1 MKILIV
7 EDDRTTAAHI
17 AEGVQNATCAADIAV
32 DGLEGL
38 SMAMHGHYD
47 LLIVDRMLPR
57 LDGISLLRELRERGR
72 EMPVMMVS
80 ALGEIDQRVEGLQA
94 GVDDYLCKPFALVE
108 LKARVAA
115 LARRPR
121 LGESTTRLCVGDL
134 ELDRISREVRRG
146 GMLIELQP
154 REFRLLEFLMSN
166 ADRVVTRTMLL
177 ESVWE
182 FHFDPQ
188 TSVVETHISRLR
200 GKIDRGFGGDML
212 RTVRGAGYCLHAA
225 A

>member
-17 AEGVQNATCAADIAV
+17 AEGVRRACCEADIAG
-32 DGLEGL
+32 DGLQGL
-38 SMAMHGHYD
+38 SMAMSGRYD

-57 LDGISLLRELRERGR
+57 LDGINLVRELRESGR
-72 EMPVMMVS
+72 EMPVLMVS
-80 ALGEIDQRVEGLQA
+80 ALGEVDQRVEGLQA
-94 GVDDYLCKPFALVE
+94 GVDDYLCKPFALIE
-108 LKARVAA
+108 LEARVVA

-121 LGESTTRLCVGDL
+121 LGESTIRLCVGEL
-134 ELDRISREVRRG
+134 ELDRISREVRRAG
-146 GMLIELQP
+146 RLIELQP
-154 REFRLLEFLMSN
+154 REFRLLEYLMSH
-166 ADRVVTRTMLL
+166 AGRVVTRTMLL
-177 ESVWE
+177 EGVWE

-200 GKIDRGFGGDML
+200 AKIDRGFDGDML
-212 RTVRGAGYCLHAA
+212 RTVRGSGYSLHAA

>member
-1 MKILIV
+1 MKILII
-7 EDDRTTAAHI
+7 EDDQTTAAHI
-17 AEGVQNATCAADIAV
+17 AEGVRHASRQADITG

-38 SMAMHGHYD
+38 AMAMGSRYD

-57 LDGISLLRELRERGR
+57 LDGIRLVRELRESGH

-80 ALGEIDQRVEGLQA
+80 ALGEVDQRVEGLQA

-108 LKARVAA
+108 LEARVAA

-121 LGESTTRLCVGDL
+121 LGETTTRLCVGDL
-134 ELDRISREVRRG
+134 VLDRISREVRRSG
-146 GMLIELQP
+146 TLIGLQP
-154 REFRLLEFLMSN
+154 REFRLLEYLMSH
-166 ADRVVTRTMLL
+166 AGRVVTRTMLL
-177 ESVWE
+177 ENVWE

-200 GKIDRGFGGDML
+200 GKIDRSFDGDMI
-212 RTVRGAGYCLHAA
+212 RTVRGTGYSLHAA
-225 A
+225 S

>member
-1 MKILIV
+1 MRILIV

-17 AEGVQNATCAADIAV
+17 AQGLRHALCEADIAV
-32 DGLEGL
+32 DGMEGL
-38 SMAMHGHYD
+38 SMAMGCRYD

-57 LDGISLLRELRERGR
+57 LDGISLVRELRASGQ

-80 ALGEIDQRVEGLQA
+80 ALGEVDQRVEGLQA

-108 LKARVAA
+108 LEARVAA
-115 LARRPR
+115 LARRPQ

-134 ELDRISREVRRG
+134 ELDRISREVRRA

-154 REFRLLEFLMSN
+154 REFRLLAFLMSH

-182 FHFDPQ
+182 FYFDPQ

-200 GKIDRGFGGDML
+200 GKIDRGFDGDML